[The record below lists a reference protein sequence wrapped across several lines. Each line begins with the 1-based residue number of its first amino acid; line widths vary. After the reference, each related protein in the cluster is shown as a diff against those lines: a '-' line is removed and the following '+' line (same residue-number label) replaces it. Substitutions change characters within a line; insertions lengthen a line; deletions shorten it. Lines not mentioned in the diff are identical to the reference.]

1 MGVLVARSLQAAE
14 EQREEASRRSEEA
27 VSSWR

>member
-14 EQREEASRRSEEA
+14 EQREEARRRSDEA
-27 VSSWR
+27 VSS